1 MSALTYRPALLT
13 VITTVLAVAACSAGG
28 TATAGGAT
36 ATTSR
41 HASRKIDECTRPHG
55 SRLVSVHTKHLP
67 KPTRVLLIG
76 TGPVAVVLSNQ
87 SDRDLCAWM
96 GFAHTLAS
104 SGFTAVLYDGTD
116 PVHEIT
122 AIAGHLRR
130 HGYRAVTAVG
140 ASQGA
145 KASLIA
151 AARTR
156 PHLDA
161 LVSLSAE
168 ARLSAYPYINL
179 KHEARKLRL
188 PTLFVTAANDPYGA
202 TMATRAYHRL
212 APARS
217 NRLEVVHGNAHGID
231 LLKDQRTEQ
240 SVVRFLRHH
249 TGT

>member
-1 MSALTYRPALLT
+1 MNAKGRTATLLIA
-13 VITTVLAVAACSAGG
+13 VIAAALAVAGCSAGK
-28 TATAGGAT
+28 AA
-36 ATTSR
+36 SKPR
-41 HASRKIDECTRPHG
+41 HAARKIDECTRPHG
-55 SRLVSVHTKHLP
+55 SRLVSVHTKHLA

-96 GFAHTLAS
+96 GFAHTLADR
-104 SGFTAVLYDGTD
+104 GFTAALYDSTD

-122 AIAGHLRR
+122 AIAGRLRR
-130 HGYRAVTAVG
+130 HGHTAVAAVG

-145 KASLIA
+145 KASIIA

-156 PHLDA
+156 PRLDA

-212 APARS
+212 TPATT
-217 NRLEVVHGNAHGID
+217 NQLDVVHGKAHGID
-231 LLKDQRTEQ
+231 LLKDQHTEER
-240 SVVRFLRHH
+240 VVRFLRHH
-249 TGT
+249 TGE